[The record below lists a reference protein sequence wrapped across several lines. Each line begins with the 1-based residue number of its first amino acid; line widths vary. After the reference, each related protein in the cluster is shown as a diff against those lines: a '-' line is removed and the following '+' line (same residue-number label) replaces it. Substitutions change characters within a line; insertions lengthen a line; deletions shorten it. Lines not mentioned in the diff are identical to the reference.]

1 MRRFIAFLILYAAF
15 LGGPVSAQSSAQLLD
30 KLSQSPSPAISASL
44 IAKIWTRWTGEAT
57 DDAQRRLMQKGVQ
70 QMNTARF
77 IQAEE
82 TFGALIG
89 LNPDFMEAW
98 NKRATVRY
106 VLDDFNGSQDDINEV
121 LSREPRH
128 FGALSGLGLINM
140 QRGDLKNAIRA
151 YEKVLQVNPF
161 SQDALGLLP
170 ELRKQLD
177 KSNL

>member
-1 MRRFIAFLILYAAF
+1 
-15 LGGPVSAQSSAQLLD
+15 
-30 KLSQSPSPAISASL
+30 
-44 IAKIWTRWTGEAT
+44 
-57 DDAQRRLMQKGVQ
+57 
-70 QMNTARF
+70 MNAARF

-82 TFGALIG
+82 TFGNLIG

-140 QRGDLKNAIRA
+140 QRGDLKNAIRS
-151 YEKVLQVNPF
+151 YEKVLQISPF